1 MTPGSKAAMLVPP
14 RSEKH
19 VLCPS
24 ALMIVEFKS
33 YQDKL
38 SAHKVINNLAYFG
51 AAAEVRWVH
60 NGMFLFSH

>member
-1 MTPGSKAAMLVPP
+1 
-14 RSEKH
+14 
-19 VLCPS
+19 
-24 ALMIVEFKS
+24 MIVEFKS